1 MKCVAC
7 GAPLDDDIDL
17 CDECFRVMPVDEMV
31 SASDINDIRNRFVVH
46 RGTGTYMAESETEIF
61 DLDQWASD
69 SGYTR
74 LSHDLYVHDESG
86 FEWSTEALIGYWL
99 DVTTTVRS
107 MLYSDHHAYSPGC
120 HCQECLTERQ
130 AMS

>member
-1 MKCVAC
+1 MNCVAC

-31 SASDINDIRNRFVVH
+31 SASDINDIRNRPVPTWLGHEMYGEKVIAWREFFDTTADEWRYKVYTS
-46 RGTGTYMAESETEIF
+46 GGSTGTVYTVTAEGYAVSAGHLYMV
-61 DLDQWASD
+61 DPD
-69 SGYTR
+69 
-74 LSHDLYVHDESG
+74 
-86 FEWSTEALIGYWL
+86 
-99 DVTTTVRS
+99 
-107 MLYSDHHAYSPGC
+107 DHPYSPDC

>member
-46 RGTGTYMAESETEIF
+46 RGTGTYMAESETEIV
-61 DLDQWASD
+61 DLDEWADRMGFTKVSD
-69 SGYTR
+69 DLYTR
-74 LSHDLYVHDESG
+74 DGRRREYNVDDLMSYYLWCRRSG
-86 FEWSTEALIGYWL
+86 VAS
-99 DVTTTVRS
+99 
-107 MLYSDHHAYSPGC
+107 
-120 HCQECLTERQ
+120 
-130 AMS
+130 

>member
-31 SASDINDIRNRFVVH
+31 SASEINDIR
-46 RGTGTYMAESETEIF
+46 
-61 DLDQWASD
+61 
-69 SGYTR
+69 
-74 LSHDLYVHDESG
+74 
-86 FEWSTEALIGYWL
+86 
-99 DVTTTVRS
+99 
-107 MLYSDHHAYSPGC
+107 
-120 HCQECLTERQ
+120 Q